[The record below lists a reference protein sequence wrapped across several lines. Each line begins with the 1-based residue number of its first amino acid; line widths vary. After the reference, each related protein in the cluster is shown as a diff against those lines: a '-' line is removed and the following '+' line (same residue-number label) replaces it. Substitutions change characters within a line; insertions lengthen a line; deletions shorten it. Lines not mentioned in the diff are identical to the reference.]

1 MKDDFKPVAVG
12 GNADPSPSSSPLQQG
27 ERQFVSLAGGAPAL
41 QLQQGEIS
49 SCWQA
54 GRLPYNQTKYEIDLL
69 PVHVVAASVCEA
81 CRCRFDRLLVTSPK
95 YRYVSLAPTPRSQAE
110 PGAMPQESGVADNQ
124 ALKARR
130 S

>member
-1 MKDDFKPVAVG
+1 MILNRWQLVVTPTPHLHPLPFSMG
-12 GNADPSPSSSPLQQG
+12 RGN
-27 ERQFVSLAGGAPAL
+27 
-41 QLQQGEIS
+41 S